1 MQWTNE
7 HHEKSKGKKK
17 KGSKRK
23 HVLSKQTN
31 RERTLGNFVFCFVN
45 DRRVSNK
52 FRSSHCPSP
61 AHLCRSLSAVVSHRR
76 NVREHVQCDSDESG
90 VCGTCSW
97 RHVWSDTVAGR
108 RESARQ
114 EGAVS
119 PHRPGPPNK
128 ACRAPAC
135 LSISPRTGRVLP
147 SLKPLGHVHW
157 QPLPCRLNWKRLH
170 VGFPS
175 IETWAWAAQQCTA

>member
-1 MQWTNE
+1 MHWAN
-7 HHEKSKGKKK
+7 
-17 KGSKRK
+17 
-23 HVLSKQTN
+23 KQTA
-31 RERTLGNFVFCFVN
+31 REPWDILFVFCFVN
-45 DRRVSNK
+45 DRRVTNK
-52 FRSSHCPSP
+52 FRSSHFPSP

-76 NVREHVQCDSDESG
+76 NVREHVQCDSSESG

-147 SLKPLGHVHW
+147 SLKPLSLGHVHW
-157 QPLPCRLNWKRLH
+157 RPLPCRLNWKRLD

-175 IETWAWAAQQCTA
+175 IKTRAWAAQLCTAEHKQAPQEVCLSVSWF